1 MWQIDYYQYFLDTV
15 LSVFL
20 LYHIKCFVTVADH
33 TVVHQTLHFCVCLC
47 LLGHRWL
54 KLLFHPSVNWNTDF
68 YKSQSKNSQCR
79 LLLNILIV
87 LLWKRSECSLK
98 EISLY
103 WAKQKLCSVWDAGTA
118 DESSKQACG
127 ADATF
132 KEKCISSIRLW
143 RYKVMKTF
151 SLLENERHVLAK
163 RQSKVQIL
171 HMIFCLTE
179 SCWNPSHC
187 PILVPLW

>member
-1 MWQIDYYQYFLDTV
+1 MLTE
-15 LSVFL
+15 
-20 LYHIKCFVTVADH
+20 
-33 TVVHQTLHFCVCLC
+33 TLTFIN
-47 LLGHRWL
+47 HRERGGGE
-54 KLLFHPSVNWNTDF
+54 FG
-68 YKSQSKNSQCR
+68 KNSQRR

-163 RQSKVQIL
+163 RQSKLQIL
-171 HMIFCLTE
+171 HMIFCLTK
-179 SCWNPSHC
+179 SCWNPIVLFWFHYDRVEIRHAATSSC
-187 PILVPLW
+187 F